1 MSGRYEREQEL
12 QHRISRRVLIGAPG
26 QQVPLPQTA
35 AEQQQ
40 LEILRSLLLRADA
53 AMEAEGIDRRTRDR
67 VVHWILIGEPAPR
80 WNDDPEAEL
89 NEAVHEQLKLH
100 AARIQELGVTPINTE
115 GLT

>member
-12 QHRISRRVLIGAPG
+12 QHRISRRVLIGPPG
-26 QQVPLPQTA
+26 QQVPLPHTA

-53 AMEAEGIDRRTRDR
+53 AMEAEGISRCTRDR

-89 NEAVHEQLKLH
+89 DGAVYKQLKMH
-100 AARIQELGVTPINTE
+100 AARIRELGVTPINAE